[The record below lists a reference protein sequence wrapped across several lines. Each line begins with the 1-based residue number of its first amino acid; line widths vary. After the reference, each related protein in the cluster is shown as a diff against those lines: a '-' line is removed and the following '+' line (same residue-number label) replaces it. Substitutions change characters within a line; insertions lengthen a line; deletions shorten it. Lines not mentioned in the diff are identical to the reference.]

1 METVLWMLVGM
12 VGREVQSLQRTW
24 DWTTFVSATFLGCLL
39 YSRYHTEYLL
49 CVISIKTQKTPLRL
63 QHCKF
68 VLLIGKLRLGEI
80 TK

>member
-1 METVLWMLVGM
+1 MDVGGNGGA
-12 VGREVQSLQRTW
+12 GR
-24 DWTTFVSATFLGCLL
+24 TTSSKNSGLDHICFYNKHFLGRLL

-49 CVISIKTQKTPLRL
+49 CVISIKTQKNILRL

>member
-1 METVLWMLVGM
+1 MDVGGNGG
-12 VGREVQSLQRTW
+12 VGG
-24 DWTTFVSATFLGCLL
+24 TTSSKNSGLDHICFCNKHFLGCLL
-39 YSRYHTEYLL
+39 SSRYHTEYLL
-49 CVISIKTQKTPLRL
+49 CVISIKTQKNTLRL